1 MIFIVLFILIAA
13 IVISLNIYDNSNL
26 EKIKLHLESNNCQ
39 DIIYSKG
46 TYKAICTDKIV
57 QIDNAFSVD
66 LKKKYEIRLKE
77 IEKIEKK
84 NLTLLI
90 NDNYKVEFK
99 NKENMEKFY
108 KNLEDIKN
116 R

>member
-39 DIIYSKG
+39 NIIYSKG
-46 TYKAICTDKIV
+46 TYKAICLDKIV

-66 LKKKYEIRLKE
+66 KKSLI
-77 IEKIEKK
+77 
-84 NLTLLI
+84 LLI
-90 NDNYKVEFK
+90 NDNYKIEFK
-99 NKENMEKFY
+99 KKENMERFY

>member
-1 MIFIVLFILIAA
+1 MIFLVLFVLIAA

-46 TYKAICTDKIV
+46 TYKATCSDKIV

-66 LKKKYEIRLKE
+66 LEKKYEMKIKD
-77 IEKIEKK
+77 IKKIEKK
-84 NLTLLI
+84 NLTLII

-99 NKENMEKFY
+99 KKENMERFY

>member
-39 DIIYSKG
+39 NIIYSKG
-46 TYKAICTDKIV
+46 TYKAICLDKIV

-66 LKKKYEIRLKE
+66 LEKKYEMKIKDIKR
-77 IEKIEKK
+77 IEKK
-84 NLTLLI
+84 SLILLI
-90 NDNYKVEFK
+90 NDNYKIEFK
-99 NKENMEKFY
+99 KKENMERFY